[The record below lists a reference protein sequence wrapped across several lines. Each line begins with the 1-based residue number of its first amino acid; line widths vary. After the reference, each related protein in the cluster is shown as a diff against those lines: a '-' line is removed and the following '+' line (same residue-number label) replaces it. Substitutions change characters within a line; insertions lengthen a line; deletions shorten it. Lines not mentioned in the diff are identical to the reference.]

1 MIYFYLKDGY
11 CLLSLND
18 AQNLLKKLE
27 ELF

>member
-11 CLLSLND
+11 CLLILND
-18 AQNLLKKLE
+18 VESLLNKLE